1 MQQFQITL
9 KNEKARVYI
18 LLSRVV
24 VILHII
30 IFLALVIFSDNK
42 VVKWTCI
49 ASLVLLVLIFILSR
63 VIKRIEWQSGLHVL
77 FLILMLTWINMHQ
90 YWMAAIPL
98 VFDILFTIFVRR
110 LLVIVSKDYILYPS
124 VVAKK
129 IKWDMLNN
137 VMIKDNLLTIDF
149 KNNKLIQQPVDDFGY
164 GINEKEFNEF
174 CSQQLKAAASSI

>member
-18 LLSRVV
+18 LLSQVV

-30 IFLALVIFSDNK
+30 TFLSLAIFSNNK
-42 VVKWTCI
+42 VVTWTCI
-49 ASLVLLVLIFILSR
+49 ASLVLLLLIFILSR
-63 VIKRIEWQSGLHVL
+63 LIRRIEWQPGLHTL
-77 FLILMLTWINMHQ
+77 FLILMLTWINMRQ

-98 VFDILFTIFVRR
+98 AFDILFILFVRR
-110 LLVIVSKDYILYPS
+110 LLVIVSKNYIIYPS
-124 VVAKK
+124 LPAKK
-129 IKWDMLNN
+129 IKWDKLSNA
-137 VMIKDNLLTIDF
+137 MIKDNLLTIDF

-174 CSQQLKAAASSI
+174 CSQQLKAANSLL